1 MQRIVLPILLL
12 AACGGGP
19 EPDAYGNFEA
29 IEVVVSAQTSGQI
42 HQFTPLEGMRL
53 ERGTIVALIDTTQLV
68 LERRQLA
75 AQRAAAGARRTEAG
89 GQLKMLEVQHE
100 IARRSYERTLRLH
113 DQQAATA
120 QQLDQ
125 AEREYRGLGA
135 QIDAMQA
142 QQRSVELE
150 AASSEARVEQ
160 IRDRL
165 VKSRVANPE
174 AGTVLAIY
182 ARAGEVVQAG
192 QPLYK
197 IADLDTLDLR
207 AYVTGSQ
214 LAAVRLGQQVQ
225 VRVDRGNDLLTL
237 PGTVTWVSSTAEFT
251 PTPIQTRDERAD
263 LVYAVKIRVA
273 NREGVLKIG
282 MPGDITLGAT
292 AAGT

>member
-150 AASSEARVEQ
+150 AASTEARVEQ
-160 IRDRL
+160 IRDQL